1 MAAIDVDKRV
11 TESRTGNSEGEAISA
26 GKRRSLRV
34 VIDIAVSVFG
44 HDLEHKIFQEKTS
57 TLTVS
62 AHGASV
68 VLNTNIDPQKPA
80 LLINCKTGATVQC
93 RVAHRK
99 ELDKGRVEIGFEFE
113 NPLPK
118 FWAINFPPEDW
129 NPADRKRPN
138 LPTRPAATLSKG
150 AKK

>member
-1 MAAIDVDKRV
+1 
-11 TESRTGNSEGEAISA
+11 
-26 GKRRSLRV
+26 
-34 VIDIAVSVFG
+34 VIDIAVEVFG
-44 HDLEHKIFQEKTS
+44 HNLERKIFQEKTS

-68 VLNTNIDPQKPA
+68 VLNTNIDAQKPA

-93 RVAHRK
+93 RIAHRK
-99 ELDKGRVEIGFEFE
+99 ELEKGRLEIGFEFE
-113 NPLPK
+113 NALPK

-138 LPTRPAATLSKG
+138 LPSRPAASISKG